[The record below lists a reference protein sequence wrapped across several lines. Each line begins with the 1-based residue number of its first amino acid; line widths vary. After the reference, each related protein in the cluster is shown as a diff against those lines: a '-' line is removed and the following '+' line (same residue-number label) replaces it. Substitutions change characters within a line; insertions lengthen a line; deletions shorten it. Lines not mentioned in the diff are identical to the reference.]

1 MGKTILR
8 MKILIVLRNIGPY
21 HDSRFESLINS
32 ITKVTVFETR
42 PNSKEYLWNTS
53 EIYKYDVFKFP
64 ISLFPD
70 KDITNK
76 KIDLFY
82 KNFIPLIKPD
92 VIVSIGWADR
102 TYQRLLLYG
111 NINKIPVIIVS
122 DSITKTE
129 HNKKRIFIKE
139 FIKKIILR
147 GYSSAFVAGTESKQ
161 YLQNLGFDEKKIFL
175 PWDVVDNIFYQNH
188 IAENNI
194 LKNNYFL
201 CVSRLLE
208 RKNLL
213 NLIKSYA
220 DYQNNGGKWGL
231 KIIGSGDQH
240 NKLIKM
246 SNILNN
252 KDNFEI
258 INWLQIDKLVNYY
271 KKASAFI
278 LPSYFDNWGLVVNEA
293 IASGLPCIV
302 SKNCGCVV
310 DLIKHKSSGLIF
322 NPYDIK
328 ELSLCMKIIENQDI
342 KEREAMIKLARTN
355 LDKFDLNSFSEN
367 LKIAISEAINNPRH
381 GYFTKILIRII
392 SKI

>member
-1 MGKTILR
+1 MGESFLG

-21 HDSRFESLINS
+21 HNARFESLINS
-32 ITKVTVFETR
+32 KTKLAVFETR
-42 PNSKEYLWNTS
+42 PDSKEYLWCTS
-53 EIYKYDVFKFP
+53 ENYKYDVFKFP

-76 KIDLFY
+76 KIDSFY
-82 KNFIPLIKPD
+82 RKYIPLIKPD

-111 NINKIPVIIVS
+111 NVNKIPLIIVS
-122 DSITKTE
+122 DSIIKTE
-129 HNKKRIFIKE
+129 RHKKRSFIKE
-139 FIKKIILR
+139 FIKRIILK
-147 GYSSAFVAGTESKQ
+147 GYSSAFVAGTESKK
-161 YLQNLGFDEKKIFL
+161 YLLKLGFNEKKIFL
-175 PWDVVDNIFYQNH
+175 PWDVVDNNFYQNH
-188 IAENNI
+188 IPKNNI
-194 LKNNYFL
+194 SKNNYFL

-208 RKNLL
+208 RKNLI

-220 DYQNNGGKWGL
+220 DYQNNGGQWGL
-231 KIIGSGDQH
+231 KIIGSGEQH
-240 NKLIKM
+240 TKLLKM
-246 SNILNN
+246 ANIISK

-258 INWLQIDKLVNYY
+258 INWLQIDELVNYY
-271 KKASAFI
+271 KNSSAFI

-342 KEREAMIKLARTN
+342 KERKAMIKLAREN

-367 LKIAISEAINNPRH
+367 LKRAINEAIDNPRY
-381 GYFTKILIRII
+381 GFFTKILVSII